1 MVVRG
6 SAGRGERGILQDVR
20 EALLEVEEGE
30 TERVCGNLPDCCRAN
45 RGKMRK
51 GESRKMESKERKNFQ
66 PDRVLS
72 YFREEWKVLVVI
84 AVSGLIYNLG
94 LLAGPWFEGKMTGC
108 LVEILNGNQFFA
120 DMLVLVAGYVTAITM
135 VQVSRYIKRFYV
147 RRFANNVNRRM
158 KEILYGSLVRKSRAE
173 LEEEGEGNVM
183 TKAILDVDDCVEG
196 MRKFTTEIFDTG
208 VALAGYVGM
217 LLWYDWRLALL
228 CLIFPPIS
236 YYTAEKMK
244 KMVQRTG
251 AAYKV
256 QSGALSAATLDRV
269 HNAVTYRVFGM
280 EHGRQSAY
288 EENLEAYEKA
298 AVKANIW
305 STAMPPVYRMISMT
319 GVLFILYFG
328 QKNVL
333 GRGWSVWTIAAFTT
347 FLSCF
352 VKLSVK
358 SSNAAKLFNAVHK
371 AQVSWNRIK
380 PLLTGDAAEESHQTW
395 SDVTRKNTLDLHR
408 IDLEVNGLSF
418 RYPEGREILH
428 NISFSAHTGQMIGI
442 TGSVAC
448 GKSTLGKAFLCE
460 YPYEGQIL
468 VNGQDLCEMK
478 QEEQTAVIGYLGH
491 DPELFFD
498 SVENNIL
505 LGESADPM
513 ELLQKVCMKEEVE
526 EMDEGI
532 RTRIGNG
539 GVRLSGGQAERL
551 AIARTLCHKKPL
563 IVLDDPFSAL
573 DKKTEEQI
581 FANLKKDAK
590 DSLVLLISH
599 RLYLF
604 PQMDQVIWM
613 EDGHAAAGTHEE
625 LLEQIPEYRKLYEAQ
640 VMESVSDRKNKDQKE
655 GEDGH
660 EAK

>member
-1 MVVRG
+1 
-6 SAGRGERGILQDVR
+6 
-20 EALLEVEEGE
+20 
-30 TERVCGNLPDCCRAN
+30 
-45 RGKMRK
+45 
-51 GESRKMESKERKNFQ
+51 MESKERKNFQ

-72 YFREEWKVLVVI
+72 YFREEWKVLAVI
-84 AVSGLIYNLG
+84 TVSGLIYNLG

-108 LVEILNGNQFFA
+108 LVGILNGNQFPA
-120 DMLVLVAGYVTAITM
+120 DMLALVTGYVTAITM

-256 QSGALSAATLDRV
+256 QSGVLSAATLDRV
-269 HNAVTYRVFGM
+269 QNAVTYRVFGM

-288 EENLEAYEKA
+288 EENLAAYEKA

-358 SSNAAKLFNAVHK
+358 SSSAAKLFNAVHK

-380 PLLTGDAAEESHQTW
+380 PLLTGDAAEEPHQTR
-395 SDVTRKNTLDLHR
+395 SDVTRKDALDMHG

-468 VNGQDLCEMK
+468 VNGQNLCEMK
-478 QEEQTAVIGYLGH
+478 QEEQTAAIGYLGH

-505 LGESADPM
+505 LGESADLM

-539 GVRLSGGQAERL
+539 GVRLSGGQAKRL

-563 IVLDDPFSAL
+563 MVLDDPFSAL

-590 DSLVLLISH
+590 DSLILLISH

-613 EDGHAAAGTHEE
+613 EDGHATVGTHEE
-625 LLEQIPEYRKLYEAQ
+625 LSEQITEYRKLYEAQ
-640 VMESVSDRKNKDQKE
+640 AMESVSGRENKDQKE
-655 GEDGH
+655 GENGH
-660 EAK
+660 EAE